1 MNDFVVSFIC
11 HKLRVSDP
19 ARIEIEAKKKL
30 SPGTAQELKKYLSKK
45 KGVKHIKSAV
55 FMDQFIDTPELDIFH
70 AGASLRIRYKGDG
83 SNVYLQYKGHGFS
96 HKGLLFRSEFSS
108 GKIKSLVKEES
119 HHDII
124 HFPESKFRDIM
135 AKAIPKDMRE
145 IISKHFS
152 SSVIARIKR
161 APVISL
167 YRKEKYLVRLGKC
180 ALEPSLDHISAFHIN
195 RDSFHSVSNF
205 WEYENEVKSEDND
218 LASKMS
224 KVAALLEF
232 DEALSRKFQLH
243 PEAMDKY
250 HRILSCFVKIPQ
262 ARPEVFSDD
271 VPDFGWGQP

>member
-19 ARIEIEAKKKL
+19 AKIEIEAKKKL
-30 SPGTAQELKKYLSKK
+30 SPDAAQSLKKYLSGK

-70 AGASLRIRYKGDG
+70 SGASLRIRYKGDG

-124 HFPESKFRDIM
+124 HFPESKFRDILT
-135 AKAIPKDMRE
+135 KFIPRDMRDV
-145 IISKHFS
+145 ISKHFS
-152 SSVIARIKR
+152 SSVIARIKI

-167 YRKEKYLVRLGKC
+167 YRKEKYLVQLGKC

-218 LASKMS
+218 LASKMAKVDELLQFDSELS
-224 KVAALLEF
+224 K
-232 DEALSRKFQLH
+232 KFKLQ

-250 HRILSCFVKIPQ
+250 HRILSCFVKNPQ
-262 ARPEVFSDD
+262 SRPEVFSDD
-271 VPDFGWGQP
+271 VPDFGPRRP

>member
-1 MNDFVVSFIC
+1 MNDFLVSFIC

-19 ARIEIEAKKKL
+19 AKIEIEAKKKL
-30 SPGTAQELKKYLSKK
+30 SPGTAQALKKYFSKK
-45 KGVKHIKSAV
+45 KGIKHIKSAV

-70 AGASLRIRYKGDG
+70 SGASLRIRYKGDG
-83 SNVYLQYKGHGFS
+83 NNVYIQYKGHGFS

-135 AKAIPKDMRE
+135 TKFIPKDMRDV
-145 IISKHFS
+145 IAKHFS
-152 SSVIARIKR
+152 SSVIGRIR
-161 APVISL
+161 IAPVISL
-167 YRKEKYLVRLGKC
+167 YRKEKYLVQLGKC

-205 WEYENEVKSEDND
+205 WEYENEVKSRDND

-224 KVAALLEF
+224 KVDDLLQF
-232 DEALSRKFQLH
+232 DSELAKKFRLQ

-250 HRILSCFVKIPQ
+250 HRILSCFVKNPQ
-262 ARPEVFSDD
+262 TGPEIFSDD
-271 VPDFGWGQP
+271 VPDFLQRRP